1 MEGDAWRV
9 TDAVGDKEKD
19 TDLEELTDL
28 ESEGVVVAEEVTE
41 REGTGMF
48 DSVAEGV
55 MEKEAVELG
64 VEDTEGVVVCVG
76 VGDTVPPVVEAAD
89 EVYKRVV
96 SVQRTKTLDET
107 CLTYRQNLWLLNSMT
122 LC

>member
-1 MEGDAWRV
+1 
-9 TDAVGDKEKD
+9 
-19 TDLEELTDL
+19 
-28 ESEGVVVAEEVTE
+28 
-41 REGTGMF
+41 MF

-89 EVYKRVV
+89 EVLVYSGR
-96 SVQRTKTLDET
+96 KTLDET